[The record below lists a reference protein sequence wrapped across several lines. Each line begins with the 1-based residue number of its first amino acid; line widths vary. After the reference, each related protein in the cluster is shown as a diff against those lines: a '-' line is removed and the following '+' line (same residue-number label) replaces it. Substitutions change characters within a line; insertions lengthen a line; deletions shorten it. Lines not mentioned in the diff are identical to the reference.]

1 MDKLEVQKR
10 VLKNGEPLS
19 LDDFIWDEKTNTF
32 SSVENSLVLDFN
44 WIHDCTFNTDSCCTF
59 NTGSGC
65 TFNTDYDCTF
75 NTGSGCTFNT
85 DSGCTFNTNSGC
97 TFHTGYGCTFN
108 TGSGCTFNTDY
119 DCTFNTDYDCTFH
132 TGFGCT
138 FKIND
143 YKFPIAPLRFNGSR
157 YYIEVSGPSLI
168 RSGCIEKP
176 VKWWQENIKR
186 CAEENSYTPGQVK
199 EYEFYVEILAK
210 WLDRFGKEIQV
221 TNKPEQGGK

>member
-44 WIHDCTFNTDSCCTF
+44 WIH
-59 NTGSGC
+59 
-65 TFNTDYDCTF
+65 
-75 NTGSGCTFNT
+75 
-85 DSGCTFNTNSGC
+85 
-97 TFHTGYGCTFN
+97 
-108 TGSGCTFNTDY
+108 

>member
-65 TFNTDYDCTF
+65 TFNT
-75 NTGSGCTFNT
+75 G
-85 DSGCTFNTNSGC
+85 
-97 TFHTGYGCTFN
+97 
-108 TGSGCTFNTDY
+108 Y

-157 YYIEVSGPSLI
+157 YCIEVSGPSLI